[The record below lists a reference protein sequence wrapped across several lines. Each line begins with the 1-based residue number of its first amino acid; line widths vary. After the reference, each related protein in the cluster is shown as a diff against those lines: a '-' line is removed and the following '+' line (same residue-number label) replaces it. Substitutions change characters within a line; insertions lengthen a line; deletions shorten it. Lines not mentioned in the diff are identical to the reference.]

1 MQEEPSGQPGGSF
14 VDMADDPFEACAR
27 TVRKY
32 DPDRYF
38 SALFAPADKR
48 PFLFA
53 LYALN
58 HELAHVGESI
68 REPMIGE
75 IRLQWWRET
84 LEGARAGNPR
94 SHDIARAMA
103 ATFAAADVPA
113 DLLDAIIDARSFDLN
128 RGRFA
133 DDASRDEYVSAT
145 SGNLMRLASRMLGS
159 ERDDLAHEAGLA
171 YGLAGLLRNQAVTG
185 REILPDVATAKAD
198 ALAHLV
204 KARRMKKPGVSLA
217 AFLPASLVPL
227 YVHKPAKDIS
237 LHRRQLRLLS

>member
-1 MQEEPSGQPGGSF
+1 
-14 VDMADDPFEACAR
+14 MADDPFEVCAK

-38 SALFAPADKR
+38 SALFAPAEKR

-53 LYALN
+53 LYSLN

-94 SHDIARAMA
+94 PHDVARAMA
-103 ATFAAADVPA
+103 ETFAKTDLPA
-113 DLLDAIIDARSFDLN
+113 TLIDTIIDARSFDLN
-128 RGRFA
+128 RGLFP
-133 DDASRDEYVSAT
+133 DDASRDAYLDAT
-145 SGNLMRLASRMLGS
+145 SGNLMRLASRILGA
-159 ERDDLAHEAGLA
+159 EHDALAHEAGLA
-171 YGLAGLLRNQAVTG
+171 YGLAGLLRNQAITS
-185 REILPDVATAKAD
+185 REILPDAVSAKAD
-198 ALAHLV
+198 ALTHLA

-217 AFLPASLVPL
+217 ALLPASLVPL
-227 YVHKPAKDIS
+227 YLPKPAKDIP
-237 LHRRQLRLLS
+237 LHRRQLRLLSCALRGRV